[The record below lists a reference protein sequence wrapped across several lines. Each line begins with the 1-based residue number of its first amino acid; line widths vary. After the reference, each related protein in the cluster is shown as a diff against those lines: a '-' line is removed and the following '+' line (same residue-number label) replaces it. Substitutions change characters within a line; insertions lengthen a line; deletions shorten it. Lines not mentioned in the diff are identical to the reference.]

1 MSSQP
6 SFTLLHL
13 RFSSTFSGSTAF
25 LSPAKRLSKPFLD
38 VSSVSALSQ
47 EQIVIFSKD
56 EQVNIRCN
64 LQCKAVSKPRI
75 EEYTDVFQ
83 NGLPVIKWN
92 EIVDDDTEGEVDL
105 EAVPKSNKIKEHVES
120 IRSMLSSMDDGEIS
134 ISAYDTA
141 WVALVEDIHGSG
153 APQFPSSLQWIA
165 KNQLPDG
172 SWGDKSIFEAH
183 DRIIN
188 TLACIIALK
197 TWNIHPDQCKKGI
210 SFIKKNICKLEDE
223 NAEHMPIGFEVAF
236 PSLIEIAQ
244 KLDIEV
250 PYDSPVLQ
258 EIYAK
263 RNLKLTRIPRDIMHL
278 VPTTLLHS
286 LEGMTGLE
294 WEKLLKL
301 QCQDGSFLFSPS
313 STAFALMQTK
323 DDNCLRYLSRAVERF
338 NGGVPNVY
346 PVDLFE
352 HIWAV
357 DRLERLGIARYFQ
370 SEIKECVD
378 YVYRYWTE
386 EGICWARNSPVHDID
401 DTAMAFRLLRLH
413 GHHVS
418 ADVFGHFKKG
428 GEFFCFA
435 GQSNQAVTGMFNLYR
450 ASQVLFPGE
459 KILEDAKKFSAK
471 FLREKQAINELLDKW
486 IITKDLPGE
495 VGYALDMPWYAS
507 LARVETRFYL
517 EQYGGEDDVWIGKTL
532 YRMPYVNNNIYLE
545 LAKLDYN
552 NCQALHLLEWDSIQK
567 WYTECNLG
575 EFGMNQRNLLLAYYL
590 AAASIYEPERSK
602 ERAAWA
608 KTATLVETI
617 VSYFEEEGSSV
628 EQRRAFL
635 NEFKNSGGH
644 HQLDYVNNGSNSK
657 VTREGKGQKLIRTLH
672 ETLNQLSLDAVVA
685 HGRDIRHHLHH
696 IWEMWMMTW
705 QEEGKRYKEEAV
717 LLVRMINLCAGR
729 WAPEELLLLSQYPQ
743 YRRLSDLTNNV
754 CHQIRMFQQRP
765 HRNKGGDEKK
775 DKSKTNSEEIEAA
788 MQALV
793 QMVVCHDTSDGIDPD
808 VKQTFLTVAKT
819 YYYTLH
825 RNAGAIYFHIA
836 KVLFERVV

>member
-6 SFTLLHL
+6 SFTLL
-13 RFSSTFSGSTAF
+13 RFSSTFSGSTAL

-75 EEYTDVFQ
+75 EEHTDVFQ

-105 EAVPKSNKIKEHVES
+105 EVPKSNKIKEHVES

-507 LARVETRFYL
+507 LSRVETRFYL

-532 YRMPYVNNNIYLE
+532 YR
-545 LAKLDYN
+545 
-552 NCQALHLLEWDSIQK
+552 

-635 NEFKNSGGH
+635 NEFINSGGH
-644 HQLDYVNNGSNSK
+644 HQLDYVNNGSCSNNK

-743 YRRLSDLTNNV
+743 YKRLSDLTNNV
-754 CHQIRMFQQRP
+754 CHQIRMFQQRQ
-765 HRNKGGDEKK
+765 HRNKGGDEKN
-775 DKSKTNSEEIEAA
+775 DKSKTNSEKIEAA